1 MVKKCGKMKRDKDK
15 LREGQKSSFLS
26 CRWTFYIVKKF
37 SKMKREQDKL
47 RQRQKSSFL
56 ICLARSMDTKY

>member
-1 MVKKCGKMKRDKDK
+1 MKRDKDK
-15 LREGQKSSFLS
+15 LRERQKSSFLS

-56 ICLARSMDTKY
+56 IYLARSMDTKY